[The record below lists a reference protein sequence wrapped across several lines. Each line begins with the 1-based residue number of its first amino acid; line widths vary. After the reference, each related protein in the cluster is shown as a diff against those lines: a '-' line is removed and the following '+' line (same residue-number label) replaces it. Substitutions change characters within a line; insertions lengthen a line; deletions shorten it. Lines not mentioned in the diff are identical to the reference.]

1 MAYNNDFYCILLLFC
16 GNCVRGLLAI
26 PCGWL
31 LYTSWTVCCQLF
43 LHQSLLFD
51 TDTVLFSIQERAK
64 YHKNEIQQAVQQLEQ
79 QFLEFDPSPENL
91 SADNLA
97 IIAAN
102 VIAKKAAV
110 TSATISY
117 KIEEMHDSFKFK
129 YTRLVRRKGR

>member
-1 MAYNNDFYCILLLFC
+1 M
-16 GNCVRGLLAI
+16 
-26 PCGWL
+26 
-31 LYTSWTVCCQLF
+31 
-43 LHQSLLFD
+43 
-51 TDTVLFSIQERAK
+51 
-64 YHKNEIQQAVQQLEQ
+64 
-79 QFLEFDPSPENL
+79 EFDPSPENL

-129 YTRLVRRKGR
+129 YTRLVRRMIRKVKNLQIPVIVPKEIIESSSFTDSELIFLLFKLIIANALNFQ